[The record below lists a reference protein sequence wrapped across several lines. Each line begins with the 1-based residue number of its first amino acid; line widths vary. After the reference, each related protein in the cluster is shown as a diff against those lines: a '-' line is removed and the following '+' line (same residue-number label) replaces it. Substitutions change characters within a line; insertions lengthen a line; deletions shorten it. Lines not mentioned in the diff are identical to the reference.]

1 MADTQALDTLLE
13 QATGARDSAL
23 DQHRRAL
30 SAADAARRQ
39 GEQLVDYRS
48 EYVRRFRI
56 QPGRA
61 GRIEL
66 LQCYHGFMARLDDAV
81 SQQAQIA
88 AQAARRA
95 DDAKAALLAAELR
108 VASVGKLIERRV
120 AEAKARRERADQKAS
135 DEFASRAAWQR
146 MAAAGSDGLG
156 FGAA

>member
-39 GEQLVDYRS
+39 GEQLADYRK
-48 EYVRRFRI
+48 EYLRRFGT

-66 LQCYHGFMARLDDAV
+66 LQCYQGFMARRDDAG
-81 SQQAQIA
+81 SQQAPLA

-95 DDAKAALLAAELR
+95 EDAKAALLAAELR
-108 VASVGKLIERRV
+108 VASVGKLIERLL
-120 AEAKARRERADQKAS
+120 AEAQAHRDRADQKAS

-146 MAAAGSDGLG
+146 LAASGADAMG